1 MTADRRRIILRL
13 AWPIIGGMTSQNIL
27 NLIDIAMVGRLGA
40 AALAGVGLAGFLNF
54 MAVGAIMGLSAGV
67 QATSARRVGEGRDDE
82 SAVPLNNGLLLA
94 LAAGLPLSILL
105 WWFAPMIVATLV
117 DDPAVVGEGTA
128 YWQGRLVGVVA
139 IGANFCFRGFWS
151 GVGHTQVY
159 LRTLVTTHIL
169 NVPISY
175 CLIFGK
181 LGLPELGALG
191 AGIGTSLAVWI
202 GTGIYLT
209 VAWRHAQRRG
219 FLHERG
225 QPGDFA
231 RLIRLALPNSL
242 QQSLFAA
249 GFAVLFWMIGQVGTP
264 ELAVSTVLINVM
276 LVAILPAIGFGLAA
290 GTLAGQSLGRK
301 DADDAQRWAWDVIRI
316 GCLWLALL
324 GLPMCVVPRLLLGVF
339 LDEAA
344 LVELGKIPLQLF
356 GVGLIIDGA
365 GIILMQALLGVGAS
379 RSVMFVAVGLQWL
392 LFLPVVYVLGPILQY
407 SLIAIWLAMF
417 VWRGLQT
424 GLFIWL
430 WQRGGWRHS
439 RV

>member
-1 MTADRRRIILRL
+1 MPIDRRRTILRL

-40 AALAGVGLAGFLNF
+40 PALAGVGLAGFLNF
-54 MAVGAIMGLSAGV
+54 MAVGAITGLAAGV
-67 QATSARRVGEGRDDE
+67 QATSARRVGEGRHGE
-82 SAVPLNNGLLLA
+82 SAVPLNNGLIMA
-94 LAAGLPLSILL
+94 VAAGLPLSVGL
-105 WWFAPMIVATLV
+105 WWLAPWIVDALLE
-117 DDPAVVGEGTA
+117 DPAVTAEGSV
-128 YWQGRLVGVVA
+128 YWQGRLLGVIA

-151 GVGHTQVY
+151 GVGHTKIY
-159 LRTLVTTHIL
+159 LRTLVTTHLL

-181 LGLPELGALG
+181 LGLPEMGVLG
-191 AGIGTSLAVWI
+191 AGLGTSIAVWI
-202 GTGIYLT
+202 GTAIYAT
-209 VAWRHAQRRG
+209 VAWRHAQDRG
-219 FLHERG
+219 FLHARG
-225 QPGDFA
+225 RPGDFG

-242 QQSLFAA
+242 QQALFAA
-249 GFAVLFWMIGQVGTP
+249 GFSVLFWMIGQVGTP

-290 GTLAGQSLGRK
+290 GTLAGQALGRSES
-301 DADDAQRWAWDVIRI
+301 DDAHRWAWDVVRL
-316 GCLWLALL
+316 GCLWLAAI
-324 GLPMCVVPRLLLGVF
+324 GLPMLFIPRVLLGTF
-339 LDEAA
+339 LDEAS

-392 LFLPVVYVLGPILQY
+392 LFLPVVYVLGPVLHY
-407 SLIAIWLAMF
+407 GLVAIWLAMF

-424 GLFIWL
+424 GLFVWL
-430 WQRGGWRHS
+430 WQRGDWREL